1 MALVSLH
8 CLNGPNGSRGKKR
21 RKSKLV
27 EKESAEKKEL
37 GNAKTV
43 SLYYLTMIIV

>member
-1 MALVSLH
+1 MALSSLH
-8 CLNGPNGSRGKKR
+8 CQNGPNGSRGKKEENHA
-21 RKSKLV
+21 